1 MGISNLIASH
11 IHDPCGSVCPY
22 LPTRPVVRAIMDLIR
37 SVDLGISV
45 LGFISPPGYFS
56 GIGVDVTQKTPLFT
70 MFFLNAAYQTV
81 LATSRF

>member
-1 MGISNLIASH
+1 MTLALKFVTTYIIDLM
-11 IHDPCGSVCPY
+11 
-22 LPTRPVVRAIMDLIR
+22 VRAVMDLIR
-37 SVDLGISV
+37 SVGLGVLV

-81 LATSRF
+81 LATSRS